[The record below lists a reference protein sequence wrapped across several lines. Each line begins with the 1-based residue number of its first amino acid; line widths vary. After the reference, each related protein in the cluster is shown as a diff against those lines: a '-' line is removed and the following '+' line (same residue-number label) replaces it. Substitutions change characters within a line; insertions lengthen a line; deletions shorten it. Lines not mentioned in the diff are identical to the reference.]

1 MNNPVPVEYISS
13 FTQANQSLMLHLAT
27 ELLGE
32 SGRSGDFQRFA
43 ELAHVQQDYIAQMG
57 ALWLSTMM
65 QTAAEQILPAKG
77 DRRFAEEDWQK
88 SPFHD
93 FLKQSYLINSTYVN
107 SLIDR
112 AGGDERTRRR
122 LSFFARQI
130 LDALSPSNYL
140 AGNPHSL
147 RLAMETGGES
157 LATGIKNLIDD
168 ISKGRISMTDEK
180 AFEVGGNLA
189 ITPGAVIFE
198 NELIQVI
205 QYQPLTETVSERPL
219 VIIPP
224 AINKFCVLDLQ
235 PANSFVRY
243 VVEQGHTVFMVSW
256 RNVGTEQGHLTW
268 DDYLELG
275 AIRAVDVAL
284 AVAQTDKVNALGFCV
299 GGTLLG
305 CAAAVLVGRGE
316 EKIASLTFLTT
327 MLDFSESGEIG
338 LLIDEASVA
347 AREQTIG
354 SGGVVPGRELGFVF
368 STLRGNDLIWP
379 YVVGNYLEG
388 RQPDAFDILYWNA
401 DSTNLPGPM
410 YCWYVRNTYL
420 ENNVCVP
427 GRTVQCDVPVDLGE
441 IKVPAYVLAS
451 REDHIVPWQTAY
463 RTTTLVKGPVRFT
476 LAASGHIAGVINPA
490 ARNKRSHWI
499 DGRPGGDAQGWLATA
514 QEVPEAGG
522 ATGAHGS
529 SIGPATPFRRARSS
543 ALRSFRRS
551 SRRRAATSRCRA
563 AEPRSGE
570 CASCQRC
577 CVTNM
582 AWRGWRTSATVTH
595 QDECTEREWL

>member
-1 MNNPVPVEYISS
+1 MNNPVPIEYVSS

-32 SGRSGDFQRFA
+32 GARSGDFQRFA
-43 ELAHVQQDYIAQMG
+43 ELAQVQQDYIQQMG
-57 ALWLSTMM
+57 TLWLNTMT
-65 QTAAEQILPAKG
+65 QSISDSIQPSKG
-77 DRRFAEEDWQK
+77 DRRFVSEDWQK
-88 SPFHD
+88 SPLHD
-93 FLKQSYLINSTYVN
+93 FLKQSYLINTRYVN

-112 AGGDERTRRR
+112 TAGDERTRRR

-140 AGNPHSL
+140 AGNPQSL

-168 ISKGRISMTDEK
+168 IGKGRISMTDES

-205 QYQPLTETVSERPL
+205 QYKPLSGTVRERPL
-219 VIIPP
+219 VMIPP
-224 AINKFCVLDLQ
+224 AINKFYVLDLQ

-243 VVEQGHTVFMVSW
+243 AVEQGHTVFMVSW
-256 RNVGTEQGHLTW
+256 RNVGDDQGHLTW

-275 AIRAVDVAL
+275 ILRAIDVAL
-284 AVAQTDKVNALGFCV
+284 AVTGADKTNALGFCV
-299 GGTLLG
+299 GGTMLG
-305 CAAAVLVGRGE
+305 CAAAVLAARGE
-316 EKIASLTFLTT
+316 DKIQSLTFLTT
-327 MLDFSESGEIG
+327 MLDFTESGEIG

-347 AREQTIG
+347 SREQTIG
-354 SGGVVPGRELGFVF
+354 KDGIIPGRELAFVF

-401 DSTNLPGPM
+401 DSTNLSGPM

-420 ENNVCVP
+420 ENNLRIP
-427 GRTVQCDVPVDLGE
+427 AKTAQCGMPVDLTE
-441 IKVPAYVLAS
+441 IDAPVYVLAS

-463 RTTTLVKGPVRFT
+463 RTARLVSGEVRFT

-490 ARNKRSHWI
+490 SRNKRSFWI
-499 DGRPGGDAQGWLATA
+499 DGKLGVQPELWIETAREVPGSWWTDWSAWLAA
-514 QEVPEAGG
+514 QAGNLVP
-522 ATGAHGS
+522 
-529 SIGPATPFRRARSS
+529 ARSQLGAAQFS
-543 ALRSFRRS
+543 EIELAPGRYVKVRS
-551 SRRRAATSRCRA
+551 
-563 AEPRSGE
+563 
-570 CASCQRC
+570 
-577 CVTNM
+577 
-582 AWRGWRTSATVTH
+582 
-595 QDECTEREWL
+595 D